1 MGNCGGE
8 RAICSRGWLASPPLV
23 LLPQQE
29 VTELL
34 ELVTMGQAH
43 PRTSPAR
50 RCKLSSVLLLCP
62 SSRVSPRFPSHK
74 PQTREGIPDG
84 MCWPTWL
91 VVVEVLARKPRARAR
106 PLQGHWVVCL
116 NGISGQSGST
126 ERHVLA
132 NQGALNGMSWPIR
145 EHRTACP
152 DQSGSNERP
161 VLASHQGALNGMSW
175 PVIRGHCLDVI
186 SRAGCCI

>member
-1 MGNCGGE
+1 MGNCRGGG
-8 RAICSRGWLASPPLV
+8 AICSRGWLASPPLV

-34 ELVTMGQAH
+34 ELAAMDQAH
-43 PRTSPAR
+43 PISPGAR
-50 RCKLSSVLLLCP
+50 KCELSSVLLLCP
-62 SSRVSPRFPSHK
+62 SFRVSRHVFRA
-74 PQTREGIPDG
+74 TREGIPDG

-106 PLQGHWVVCL
+106 PLQGPWQGHWVVL

-132 NQGALNGMSWPIR
+132 
-145 EHRTACP
+145 
-152 DQSGSNERP
+152 
-161 VLASHQGALNGMSW
+161 SHQGALDAMSM
-175 PVIRGHCLDVI
+175 
-186 SRAGCCI
+186 AGSYI